1 MLLRPLTEPLPP
13 RLQMRGWQT
22 LEALDGLNAQE
33 QLELACRTVVG
44 VLKAA
49 RSRFERTRE
58 DRGSFDVLC
67 DAVEDWFFAELAPL
81 RFART
86 Q

>member
-1 MLLRPLTEPLPP
+1 MLLRPLAEPLPP
-13 RLQMRGWQT
+13 SLQMRGWQA
-22 LEALDGLNAQE
+22 LEALEGLNAQD

-49 RSRFERTRE
+49 RPRFEGSRE
-58 DRGSFDVLC
+58 DRESFDVLC
-67 DAVEDWFFAELAPL
+67 DAVEDWFLEELAPL